1 MGIPFESLRQERI
14 NMKFFAAIALACLA
28 SSVSAEITCDDCLT
42 FSGNMQTYLMSG
54 ESVAEQTE
62 LLVALLCPQAEDAAG
77 CEAGFWAWWAKIAA
91 AMYPE
96 FLEANSICGQLGAC
110 GIKTLLGE
118 PTCDECTA
126 SLGAVADIIGSE
138 GKIAEIVEFLKGDAF
153 CVGSPDADTCAIAIE
168 GTMPYAM
175 PVLAGVLVERAAEYC
190 CTQSPSGVC
199 C

>member
-28 SSVSAEITCDDCLT
+28 SAVSAEITCDDCLT

-62 LLVALLCPQAEDAAG
+62 LLVALLCPQAKD
-77 CEAGFWAWWAKIAA
+77 AA